1 METLEMEK
9 FGLHTSD
16 DGLLQIKKIID
27 FVKFVK
33 LQY

>member
-16 DGLLQIKKIID
+16 DWLLQIQKIIN

>member
-16 DGLLQIKKIID
+16 DGLSQIQKIIN
-27 FVKFVK
+27 FGKFVK